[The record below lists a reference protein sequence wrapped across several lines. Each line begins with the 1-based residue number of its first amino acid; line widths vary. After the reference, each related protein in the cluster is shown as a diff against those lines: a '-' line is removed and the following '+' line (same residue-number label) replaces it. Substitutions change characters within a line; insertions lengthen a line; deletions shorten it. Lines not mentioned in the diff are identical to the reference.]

1 VPGEGRLAG
10 DRPFP
15 SGEKLGKEEMEGTR
29 TRTKEEVRD
38 ALRELLDPEYP
49 ISLVDLGLI
58 RGIEVKGSR
67 AEIKLTYTCMGC
79 PAMDMIQDDIRD
91 RTLEM
96 DGIDEVDIEVV
107 WETWSRKDITPL
119 GKKQLKRVGVV

>member
-1 VPGEGRLAG
+1 M
-10 DRPFP
+10 
-15 SGEKLGKEEMEGTR
+15 EKTQTR
-29 TRTKEEVRD
+29 TEVEVRD
-38 ALRELLDPEYP
+38 ALQEVLDPEYP

-58 RGIEVKGSR
+58 RGIEVEGRK

-79 PAMDMIQDDIRD
+79 PAMDMIQDDVKD
-91 RTLEM
+91 RILEM

-119 GKKQLKRVGVV
+119 GKRQLREVGVV